1 MIKILITTYVAMA
14 SGHVSSNSIVVEAEN
29 RDEANKIM
37 TNLQKEEKRS
47 ARVHYAAVV
56 LN

>member
-37 TNLQKEEKRS
+37 TNLQKEENRS